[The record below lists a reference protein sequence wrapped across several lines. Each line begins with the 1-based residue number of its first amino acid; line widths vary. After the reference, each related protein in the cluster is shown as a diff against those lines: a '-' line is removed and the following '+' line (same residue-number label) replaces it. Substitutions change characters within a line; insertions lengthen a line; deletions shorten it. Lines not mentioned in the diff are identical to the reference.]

1 MTIIKSMKWLLA
13 ISLTGLWLSACTKKE
28 EDRIACAFSVRVLIL
43 NFNVVDAATQQ
54 DLYFSNNSR
63 FSTKDIYIF
72 KKEDISRK
80 DTIRP
85 NVMGVGDNR
94 YFSIPLGYESE
105 YTFILKTG
113 NLTDNTVT
121 YQVGKTET
129 VCPNYQVKQVSFNG
143 TVLKANDSGIYT
155 FPK

>member
-1 MTIIKSMKWLLA
+1 MRKRNTCLVVMMAFMLL
-13 ISLTGLWLSACTKKE
+13 ILSACAKKE
-28 EDRIACAFSVRVLIL
+28 EDGIACAFSIRVLLL
-43 NFNVVDAATQQ
+43 NFNVVDAVTQQ
-54 DLYFSNNSR
+54 DLYFSSKPR
-63 FSTKDIYIF
+63 FDTKDIYIF
-72 KKEDISRK
+72 KKEDVSHK

-85 NVMGVGDNR
+85 NVMGVGNNR

-129 VCPNYQVKQVSFNG
+129 VCPDYQVKQVSFNG
-143 TVLKANDSGIYT
+143 TAVKANDSGVYT
-155 FPK
+155 FLR